1 MSETPSQPSTPGLGK
16 TFYIHV
22 IAEIVVI
29 AAVVAFFTRKN
40 SEMEKR
46 IKSLEDTVARL
57 ANHLQQVTALF
68 SSYQRPPEIRS
79 HIPPGRCVRGE
90 PLAPEGQRPPG
101 SGASATPS
109 CGEPKAPETRGGVQS
124 MDAPMNDR
132 CEIKSSQNVEGRGGH
147 EPTEGPACEMN
158 LISNPVANVRANT
171 AVGRESALGSRALK
185 DARRGAIDSFGGV
198 EMFMIPPLSMMASVI
213 NDAHAQLNSINFA
226 SCEALTALHTRRP
239 KDVGGV
245 RREPRI
251 EIIPDASLTQGS
263 NPLGCREAKLP
274 SNESKT
280 VDVPFDDT
288 IEDSDSE
295 IAEELEELKLSSE
308 IKAI

>member
-57 ANHLQQVTALF
+57 ANHLQQVTELF
-68 SSYQRPPEIRS
+68 SSYQR
-79 HIPPGRCVRGE
+79 PPGRCVRGE
-90 PLAPEGQRPPG
+90 PLAPATSGREMKSEGQRPPG
-101 SGASATPS
+101 SGASATPG
-109 CGEPKAPETRGGVQS
+109 CGEPLAP
-124 MDAPMNDR
+124 DAPMNDR